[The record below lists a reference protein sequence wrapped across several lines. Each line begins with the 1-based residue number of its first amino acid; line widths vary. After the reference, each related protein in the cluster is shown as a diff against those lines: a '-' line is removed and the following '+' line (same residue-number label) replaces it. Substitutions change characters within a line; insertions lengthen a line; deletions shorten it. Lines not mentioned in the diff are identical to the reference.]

1 MHFYQDTQPPPIKKR
16 KVSRLYHNRRNGTR
30 L

>member
-16 KVSRLYHNRRNGTR
+16 KASRLYHNRRNGASI
-30 L
+30 